1 MKNETKI
8 VMIGCGYVGL
18 ITALGFAYSGK
29 KITCLDNNEE
39 KINNLNNGI
48 STIYE
53 PGIDDML
60 KICQNKMTFTTDYK
74 KALNK
79 ANIIFIAVNTPEKH
93 DGSADLTYL
102 DKAIQNIAY
111 EIKNDFILIIKST
124 VPVGTTNRIY
134 NMIKQ
139 ELFQYN
145 KDISFNIAFLP
156 EFLSEGTAINDVLHP
171 KRLVFGLN
179 NNSKKLILKEI
190 LLDLYSN
197 CNCPKLF
204 MDINSAEMSKY
215 ASNCFLALKISYIN
229 EIANLCEKS
238 GANIKEVTKVMAL
251 DERIGEHFLNA
262 GIGYGGSCFPKDTKS
277 LISQGNAFNIDMA
290 TIKAA
295 VKTNNSQ
302 STIMCQKANDLFRSL
317 KDVKIAILGITFK
330 ANTDDLKNAS
340 SLENIKQLIFSGAY
354 LKVFD
359 PKGAN
364 NLLKI
369 FPTTIL
375 DSIEIFDN
383 IKDTLYDTEACFIF
397 TEWEEIKNIKKED
410 FVTLMKKPIIFDG
423 RNIFDKKEMI
433 NSKIK
438 YYGIG
443 V

>member
-1 MKNETKI
+1 MINRTKI

-18 ITALGFAYSGK
+18 ITALGFAYNGK

-39 KINNLNNGI
+39 KINNLNKGI
-48 STIYE
+48 SPIYE
-53 PGIDDML
+53 PGINDML
-60 KICQNKMTFTTDYK
+60 KQCQNKMTFTTDYK
-74 KALNK
+74 KALNN

-102 DKAIQNIAY
+102 YKAIQNIASN
-111 EIKNDFILIIKST
+111 INNDFILIIKST
-124 VPVGTTNRIY
+124 VPVGTTNSIY
-134 NMIKQ
+134 SIIKQ
-139 ELFQYN
+139 ELFKYN

-156 EFLSEGTAINDVLHP
+156 EFLSEGSAINDVLNP

-179 NNSKKLILKEI
+179 NNSQKEI

-197 CNCPKLF
+197 YNCPKLF

-238 GANIKEVTKVMAL
+238 DSNIKEVTKVMAL

-262 GIGYGGSCFPKDTKS
+262 GIGYGGSCFPKDTKA

-302 STIMCQKANDLFRSL
+302 STIMFQKANNLFKSL
-317 KDVKIAILGITFK
+317 KNVKIAILGITFK

-340 SLENIKQLIFSGAY
+340 SLENIKQLIFSGAH

-359 PKGAN
+359 PKGTN

-369 FPTTIL
+369 LPSTIL

-383 IKDTLYDTEACFIF
+383 IQDALYDTEACFIF
-397 TEWEEIKNIKKED
+397 TEWKEIKNIKKED

-423 RNIFDKKEMI
+423 RNIFDKKEMMA
-433 NSKIK
+433 SKIK